1 MRRCETDTVV
11 SRVSSTE
18 SEAAFRGTLSVDD
31 AVVVIEDFIDSYSY
45 TKGGGRLEGSDI
57 GIELFGFVVS

>member
-18 SEAAFRGTLSVDD
+18 SEAAFRGTPSVDD
-31 AVVVIEDFIDSYSY
+31 AVVVIEDFIDGYGY
-45 TKGGGRLEGSDI
+45 TKGRGRLEGSDI
-57 GIELFGFVVS
+57 GIELFGFIVS